1 VSEQQQ
7 LPWEFKLAAEI
18 EQAPAELAQERF
30 QRLERLV
37 CLRDMHADE
46 LNGEGRRL
54 LQHAIFTTYIDCRD
68 LGIAESADAIV
79 GPT

>member
-1 VSEQQQ
+1 MSEQQFPGAFE
-7 LPWEFKLAAEI
+7 LEAAI

-46 LNGEGRRL
+46 LNDEGRRL
-54 LQHAIFTTYIDCRD
+54 LQHAIFTTYMDCRD
-68 LGIAESADAIV
+68 LGMAESADAIV
-79 GPT
+79 GPA